1 MATKKGAKKSG
12 SKKAGAKSKLPPKS
26 PIHTLY
32 GRPILDAVRRGDPAE
47 MRRLKTVATKHIAD
61 VTAALKK
68 LDAKLNRS

>member
-1 MATKKGAKKSG
+1 MVTKKVTKTAAKK
-12 SKKAGAKSKLPPKS
+12 LPFKS

-47 MRRLKTVATKHIAD
+47 MRRLRAVATKHVAD

-68 LDAKLNRS
+68 LDAKLGRGK